1 MLLENGRPNPLLPG
15 KKNPIPILQMKA
27 TEDLPRK
34 DVSELVNAGETC
46 LSVQVK

>member
-1 MLLENGRPNPLLPG
+1 MAGPTLSFQA

-46 LSVQVK
+46 LSVQVKWFA